1 MHPWGQHW
9 DGSPWFVPWI
19 AMQGALITIQVGF
32 SEQPPSMQADMVG
45 TGVPREQPRVWL
57 DIQTIWLPQELNCS
71 NKVQRMGNGQG
82 MSLVPSHFVPP
93 QPTHLSIRIASV
105 LRSFSS
111 HVSFSSA
118 MIFSVS
124 WQGRVKEELVYP
136 AAAHLPT
143 LPRSAQHASTPKPSV
158 WASSKSVHS
167 ARTHPSIA
175 SHEDHPAWVSRKH

>member
-1 MHPWGQHW
+1 
-9 DGSPWFVPWI
+9 
-19 AMQGALITIQVGF
+19 
-32 SEQPPSMQADMVG
+32 MQADMVG

-82 MSLVPSHFVPP
+82 MSLVPSHLVPP

-124 WQGRVKEELVYP
+124 WQGRVKEGLVYP